1 VLKTVDSATG
11 KADFSLDYF
20 DTNKTQI
27 IERKI
32 VPDSSQLY
40 TLDYQRSALSEDTL
54 TLTIDSDGLL
64 KKIESSTEDKT
75 GQIILKL
82 IETAKE
88 AAKAAALAVAGV
100 ATQTGDY
107 VFAPENVDAINKR
120 IKADLGEEAP
130 QITIDPP
137 VLPSPPTARCD
148 GDGVCF
154 RPLRPY
160 VVTVT
165 LGGRPFRSETV
176 LLPNEAPILSLPV
189 HRAAF
194 VKNVT
199 NATFNQGILTEVHIE
214 KPSELLAFFEIPL
227 AVAKAIAA
235 VPAELL
241 QVKID
246 YSSKEKQLADAQK
259 AQLEATQA
267 LLNAQRMG
275 GGTGSNANPSP
286 LGQQ

>member
-1 VLKTVDSATG
+1 VA
-11 KADFSLDYF
+11 
-20 DTNKTQI
+20 
-27 IERKI
+27 
-32 VPDSSQLY
+32 
-40 TLDYQRSALSEDTL
+40 SEDTVN
-54 TLTIDSDGLL
+54 LTIDPDGLL

-88 AAKAAALAVAGV
+88 AAKAAALAPAGV

-107 VFAPENVDAINKR
+107 VFNPEEVDAANARIRSDLGAGAPEIR
-120 IKADLGEEAP
+120 
-130 QITIDPP
+130 IDPP
-137 VLPSPPTARCD
+137 VPHSLPDAKCD

-160 VVTVT
+160 VVTITV
-165 LGGRPFRSETV
+165 GGIPFHSEIV
-176 LLPNEAPILSLPV
+176 LMPNGAPILSLPI

-194 VKNVT
+194 VKNITNVT
-199 NATFNQGILTEVHIE
+199 FDRGILTEVRIE

-227 AVAKAIAA
+227 AVAKAIAS

-241 QVKID
+241 QLKID
-246 YSSKEKQLADAQK
+246 YSSKEKGLAEAQK

-267 LLNAQRMG
+267 LLNAQRNAA
-275 GGTGSNANPSP
+275 GSNASANGSP
-286 LGQQ
+286 LDH